1 MKTPSLVLRLKASLQ
16 GPEAWAPGLEQV
28 QGKGPNISTSQ
39 CPFCRAPRS
48 VLLWGKWGPIIMH
61 LSVGCQWASFWVVS
75 LHLETQTICQLLGSL
90 FGLQLLK
97 WTVYTIHKCTT
108 SWIQNREIQSF
119 CRIEC
124 FWGLRCF
131 DVIYHFDNS
140 NLSFYWSA
148 FSKTSSTYQVFSGL
162 LLQKGSRLL

>member
-1 MKTPSLVLRLKASLQ
+1 MAESKTLSAQFMKTPSLVLRLKASLQ

-48 VLLWGKWGPIIMH
+48 VLLWGKRGPIIMH

-108 SWIQNREIQSF
+108 SWIQNEAEKPTHKWQTCIGFILSAGCIQVQPQIRKSWDSMENANKK
-119 CRIEC
+119 R
-124 FWGLRCF
+124 
-131 DVIYHFDNS
+131 
-140 NLSFYWSA
+140 
-148 FSKTSSTYQVFSGL
+148 K
-162 LLQKGSRLL
+162 